1 MYKIKTERE
10 KRTLWLTK
18 VLYTIKRDILWFK
31 APWNLFEHAQGANQ
45 KSEKELLA

>member
-18 VLYTIKRDILWFK
+18 VLWFK
-31 APWNLFEHAQGANQ
+31 APWNLFEHAQEGNQ